1 MKKLK
6 KILDAWCDG
15 LKYKGVK
22 TPPLA
27 TIYELIDIYN
37 GVSKTTINSEVVS
50 ILSFCGIKYRVKGI
64 GWEVLR

>member
-6 KILDAWCDG
+6 KILDAWFDG
-15 LKYKGVK
+15 MKYKGVK

-37 GVSKTTINSEVVS
+37 GVNKTTINSEVVS